1 MHLMLMSRNMS
12 HIETRLEDKI
22 VKSSLPL
29 VPGQHHGVP
38 PDVVV
43 HGDHGHPQPLDQ
55 QPLARDLAAS
65 RLQTRLTFHHRGRQL
80 GRGVT
85 SAL

>member
-1 MHLMLMSRNMS
+1 MHLMLMSENMS
-12 HIETRLEDKI
+12 HIETRLEDRKL
-22 VKSSLPL
+22 LPL

-65 RLQTRLTFHHRGRQL
+65 RLQTRLTLHHRGRQL